1 MLEAAGELVP
11 EVGLQVVELSLVL
24 TSDCHEVGGCRR
36 TKDETQGFGVVNIFF
51 VFTSVFELY
60 LNSVLADYV
69 SY

>member
-1 MLEAAGELVP
+1 M
-11 EVGLQVVELSLVL
+11 VELSLVL
-24 TSDCHEVGGCRR
+24 TSDCHKVGGCRR
-36 TKDETQGFGVVNIFF
+36 TKDEAKGFGVVNIFF